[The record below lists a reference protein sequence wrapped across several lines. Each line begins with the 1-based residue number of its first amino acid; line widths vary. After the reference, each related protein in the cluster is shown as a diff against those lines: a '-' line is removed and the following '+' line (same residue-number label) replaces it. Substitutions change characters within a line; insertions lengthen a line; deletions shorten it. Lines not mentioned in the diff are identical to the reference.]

1 MEPVQAVQPAPSPL
15 PTQADFLAF
24 AEKHYQVWVNACTG
38 HHPVWFHKCCF
49 TFSTHKKRPQL
60 DHPDDQGVPYKRF
73 LNDHQVE
80 DVPSF
85 AKLLVELSA
94 ERPGGLAGRLPTVNQ
109 KHPELPALDKREP
122 ADDLVAL
129 NQQVA
134 TQQAT
139 IDQLRQQ
146 LQLERTAAVE
156 HEKKLLTKQY
166 LLQLVNNHCMVRGW
180 YTTMINFANTAKRA
194 AASFQQTHDDVPTFG
209 NLPRPNHPDPPGALL
224 PEDPDYDQLTKD
236 FLENFL
242 AAHPDLRPK

>member
-38 HHPVWFHKCCF
+38 HHPVWFQKCCF

-80 DVPSF
+80 DVPGF

-109 KHPELPALDKREP
+109 KHPEPPALDKREP

-146 LQLERTAAVE
+146 LHLERTAAVQ

-180 YTTMINFANTAKRA
+180 STTMINFANTAKRA
-194 AASFQQTHDDVPTFG
+194 AASFQQIHDDVPTFG
-209 NLPRPNHPDPPGALL
+209 NLPRPSHPDPPGVLL
-224 PEDPDYDQLTKD
+224 PVDADYDERTKD
-236 FLENFL
+236 FLEDFL
-242 AAHPDLRPK
+242 AAHPDLRPN